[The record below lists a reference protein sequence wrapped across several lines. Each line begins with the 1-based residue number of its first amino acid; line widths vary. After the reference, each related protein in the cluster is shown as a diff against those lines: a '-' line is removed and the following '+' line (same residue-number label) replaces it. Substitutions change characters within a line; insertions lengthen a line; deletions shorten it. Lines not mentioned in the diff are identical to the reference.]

1 MGYFLSC
8 FVALC
13 LLLSYNQG
21 MENVREIIVKN
32 LIDLRKKNKLT
43 QLELGRKINYSD
55 KAISRWEKGE
65 VLPDIE
71 VLDLIANVYGVKI
84 EYFFSEHLPK
94 EEKLVL
100 RRKQL
105 AVDSMGICI
114 VWTLFIVAYL
124 YLTLNLGVNFW
135 QAFIWPVPV
144 SIFALMVSWRNIEKP
159 VWLNILLNSLFTWTL
174 ITCIYLQLISY
185 NIWLLFIVGIPVQA
199 TIITS
204 VIVKASDKKLFKNGK

>member
-1 MGYFLSC
+1 M
-8 FVALC
+8 C
-13 LLLSYNQG
+13 LFLSYNWG
-21 MENVREIIVKN
+21 MENIREIVVKN
-32 LIDLRKKNKLT
+32 LIELRKKNKLT

-71 VLDLIANVYGVKI
+71 VLDLIANVYGVEI
-84 EYFFSEHLPK
+84 EYFFSEHLAN
-94 EEKLVL
+94 EEKVGI

-105 AVDSMGICI
+105 AVDSMGVCI
-114 VWTLFIVAYL
+114 VWTLFIVAYV
-124 YLTLNLGVNFW
+124 YLNLNFSYNFW

-144 SIFALMVSWRNIEKP
+144 SVLSLMVSWRSLERP
-159 VWLNILLNSLFTWTL
+159 VWLKILLNSLFTWTL

-185 NIWLLFIVGIPVQA
+185 NVWLLFIVGIPIQA

-204 VIVKASDKKLFKNGK
+204 VLVKASGKKTKTRNIK